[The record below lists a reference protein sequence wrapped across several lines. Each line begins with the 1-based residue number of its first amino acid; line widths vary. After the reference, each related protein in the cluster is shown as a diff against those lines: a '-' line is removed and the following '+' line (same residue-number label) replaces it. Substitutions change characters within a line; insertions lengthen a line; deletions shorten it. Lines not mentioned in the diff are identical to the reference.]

1 MASLNLLSTQG
12 CHLCSLAI
20 KLLNDSGTSFSIIDI
35 VFDDQLVKN
44 YGDKIPVL
52 IADNAEQALFW
63 PFDIQ
68 QIEQYKEHYGIS

>member
-1 MASLNLLSTQG
+1 MAKLNLLSTQG
-12 CHLCSLAI
+12 CHLCSLAV
-20 KLLNDSGTSFSIIDI
+20 KLLSDSGTSFSIIDI
-35 VFDDQLVKN
+35 VHEDKLVEL

-68 QIEQYKEHYGIS
+68 QIKQYKEHYGIS